1 VELAAA
7 VVEAKVED
15 VAAVESVVPADV
27 VIVEAKEDVA
37 TAAEVMLEED
47 TSVLEAG
54 AVTVSWR
61 AWRPGQ
67 GTARPTVAR
76 LSGRRELNLI
86 MAEVCDAVIVTY
98 RQQKLNES
106 VASVW

>member
-7 VVEAKVED
+7 VVEAEAED

-27 VIVEAKEDVA
+27 AIVEDKEDVA
-37 TAAEVMLEED
+37 TRAEVMLEED
-47 TSVLEAG
+47 PSVLEAG

-76 LSGRRELNLI
+76 LRGRRELNLI
-86 MAEVCDAVIVTY
+86 MAEVCDAVVVTL
-98 RQQKLNES
+98 QATKAE
-106 VASVW
+106 